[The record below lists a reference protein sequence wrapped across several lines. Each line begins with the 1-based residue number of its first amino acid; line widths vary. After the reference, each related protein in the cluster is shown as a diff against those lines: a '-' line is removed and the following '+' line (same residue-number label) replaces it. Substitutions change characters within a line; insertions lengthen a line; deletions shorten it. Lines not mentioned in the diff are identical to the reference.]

1 MYYNNYIIYCI
12 FLENESHVH
21 YITSFPFHSI
31 DLGLAV
37 SIPYIGCVDLCSSP
51 EGENNV
57 THEKRLKYIFSQFSI
72 IHIIHFIRIILQVHA
87 LLKTLEQHGSAQHKG
102 HFSLLNCLVI
112 GHTKYKGVQRVYCNP
127 FPAKTFHGSH

>member
-57 THEKRLKYIFSQFSI
+57 THEKRLKYIFCSVF
-72 IHIIHFIRIILQVHA
+72 HYTH
-87 LLKTLEQHGSAQHKG
+87 
-102 HFSLLNCLVI
+102 
-112 GHTKYKGVQRVYCNP
+112 Y
-127 FPAKTFHGSH
+127 TFYTHYFAG